1 MKKYVIAAIGL
12 VAIIATMGLVSAG
25 YGSGDCEQQHISDS
39 YVDADNDGV
48 CDNFIDENGDG
59 MNDARLMDGSGNQYK
74 YGAGL
79 MQGSGY
85 GPGDGICINQ

>member
-25 YGSGDCEQQHISDS
+25 YGSGVCDEQHVSES
-39 YVDADNDGV
+39 FVDADGDGV
-48 CDNFIDENGDG
+48 CDNWSDVDGDG
-59 MNDARLMDGSGNQYK
+59 MNDNRLLDGSGNQYK
-74 YGAGL
+74 YGGGL